1 MDKAYRPKIE
11 PIRNDTDSVSLR
23 MNVPATLIKQ
33 PVGGNVFLIDSPTGN
48 VYSYDPDNIVKPRHI
63 GVLEDIP
70 EENKQDISKTN
81 GCLAKARVRY
91 LPAVREIMAD
101 LEAEYI
107 RLKK

>member
-1 MDKAYRPKIE
+1 
-11 PIRNDTDSVSLR
+11 
-23 MNVPATLIKQ
+23 MNVPVNVSVTIPATLIKQ

-48 VYSYDPDNIVKPRHI
+48 VFSYDPDNIVRPRHI

-70 EENKQDISKTN
+70 EANKHDISKTN

-91 LPAVREIMAD
+91 LPNVRDIMAD
-101 LEAEYI
+101 LESEYI